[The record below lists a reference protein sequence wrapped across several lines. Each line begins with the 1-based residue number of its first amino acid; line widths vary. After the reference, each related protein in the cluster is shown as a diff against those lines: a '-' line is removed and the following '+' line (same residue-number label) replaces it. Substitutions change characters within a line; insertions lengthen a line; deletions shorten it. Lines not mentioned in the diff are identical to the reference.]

1 MRRELFEFLRKNGN
15 IRPLDAQSR
24 KIIIEYVENKL
35 NVRSIQT
42 NIPPV
47 IFTFYQAFKKNGKSV
62 VVVQINC
69 I

>member
-42 NIPPV
+42 NIPSV
-47 IFTFYQAFKKNGKSV
+47 IFTFL
-62 VVVQINC
+62 
-69 I
+69 